1 MLIDVF
7 SKGMLGS
14 EAEKALGEANITVNK
29 NAIPFDTN
37 PPMKPSGIRIG
48 SPALTTR
55 GMKEAE
61 MKQVARWISETLH
74 HRTDAGVLAKIRKQV
89 LEMAES
95 FPLYPERR
103 AKAQA
108 EVRA

>member
-1 MLIDVF
+1 
-7 SKGMLGS
+7 MLGS
-14 EAEKALGEANITVNK
+14 EAEKALGEAGITVNK

-48 SPALTTR
+48 TPALTTR
-55 GMKEAE
+55 GMKEPE
-61 MKQVARWISETLH
+61 MRQIGRWISETLH
-74 HRTDAGVLAKIRKQV
+74 QRSDAAVLRKIRDRV